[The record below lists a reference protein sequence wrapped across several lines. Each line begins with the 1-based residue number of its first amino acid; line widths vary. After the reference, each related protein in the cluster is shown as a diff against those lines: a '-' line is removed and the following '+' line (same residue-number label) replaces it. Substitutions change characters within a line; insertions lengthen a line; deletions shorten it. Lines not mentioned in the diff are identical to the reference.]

1 MLGHPNETGA
11 EKERHGRAVVEPEHL
26 QQRQH
31 EQQQQYQ
38 RPVVEP
44 EHLQQRQHEQQQQQH
59 QRPVVEPEH
68 LQQQQRRFN
77 QSLVHLASSHMVV
90 VFFRLTTHDNF
101 LKDLDIFHQ
110 YQNQT
115 KEPD

>member
-31 EQQQQYQ
+31 EQQQQ
-38 RPVVEP
+38 
-44 EHLQQRQHEQQQQQH
+44 H

-77 QSLVHLASSHMVV
+77 QSLARINSSRMVV

>member
-31 EQQQQYQ
+31 EQQQQ
-38 RPVVEP
+38 
-44 EHLQQRQHEQQQQQH
+44 QH

-68 LQQQQRRFN
+68 LQQQQHRFN
-77 QSLVHLASSHMVV
+77 QSLAHINSSHMVV

-110 YQNQT
+110 RQNQT

>member
-26 QQRQH
+26 QQRQ
-31 EQQQQYQ
+31 Q
-38 RPVVEP
+38 
-44 EHLQQRQHEQQQQQH
+44 QQQQQH

>member
-1 MLGHPNETGA
+1 MLGHPNETRA

-31 EQQQQYQ
+31 EQQQQQ
-38 RPVVEP
+38 
-44 EHLQQRQHEQQQQQH
+44 QQQQQH

-110 YQNQT
+110 RQNQT

>member
-31 EQQQQYQ
+31 EQ
-38 RPVVEP
+38 
-44 EHLQQRQHEQQQQQH
+44 QQQQQH

-110 YQNQT
+110 RQNQT